1 MAFNSQHSFL
11 PSTHIYN
18 STERLRCWKYELWL
32 ESAISRE
39 RWGMA
44 QLHKTGT
51 EYKALMW
58 VVRREGGTFYN
69 SSQVLKWWILHTCI
83 VFIRFSTSST
93 ASAAAAPASP
103 AASAAPLPP
112 RQLLPLQLPPLQLPS
127 LRPSLPLK
135 HLCCRYLSELCG
147 SRLVGGNE
155 LASSVADNAFLK
167 EGVMLEA

>member
-18 STERLRCWKYELWL
+18 STERLRCRKYELWP

-83 VFIRFSTSST
+83 VFIRFSTSSA

-112 RQLLPLQLPPLQLPS
+112 RQLLPL
-127 LRPSLPLK
+127 RPSLPPK
-135 HLCCRYLSELCG
+135 HLRCRYLSELCG

-167 EGVMLEA
+167 EGVMLGA

>member
-18 STERLRCWKYELWL
+18 STERLRCRKYELWP

-83 VFIRFSTSST
+83 VFIRFSTSSA

-112 RQLLPLQLPPLQLPS
+112 RQLLPLQLPPLQLPP
-127 LRPSLPLK
+127 LRPSLPPK
-135 HLCCRYLSELCG
+135 HLRCRYLSELCG

-167 EGVMLEA
+167 EGVMLGA

>member
-1 MAFNSQHSFL
+1 
-11 PSTHIYN
+11 
-18 STERLRCWKYELWL
+18 
-32 ESAISRE
+32 
-39 RWGMA
+39 MA

-83 VFIRFSTSST
+83 VFIRFSTSSA

-103 AASAAPLPP
+103 AASAASLPL
-112 RQLLPLQLPPLQLPS
+112 RQLLPLQLPPLQLPPLQLPPLQLPP
-127 LRPSLPLK
+127 LRPSLPPK

-155 LASSVADNAFLK
+155 LASSVADNTFLK
-167 EGVMLEA
+167 EGVMLGA

>member
-18 STERLRCWKYELWL
+18 STERLRCRKYELWP

-83 VFIRFSTSST
+83 VFIRFSTSSA

-103 AASAAPLPP
+103 AASASAASASAASAPALTASET
-112 RQLLPLQLPPLQLPS
+112 PPLQVPQ
-127 LRPSLPLK
+127 
-135 HLCCRYLSELCG
+135 
-147 SRLVGGNE
+147 
-155 LASSVADNAFLK
+155 
-167 EGVMLEA
+167 

>member
-1 MAFNSQHSFL
+1 
-11 PSTHIYN
+11 
-18 STERLRCWKYELWL
+18 
-32 ESAISRE
+32 
-39 RWGMA
+39 MA

-58 VVRREGGTFYN
+58 VVRRERGTFYN

-83 VFIRFSTSST
+83 VFIRFSTSSA

-103 AASAAPLPP
+103 AASAASLPP
-112 RQLLPLQLPPLQLPS
+112 RQLLPLQLPPLQLPPLQLPPLQLPPLQLPP
-127 LRPSLPLK
+127 LRPSLPPK
-135 HLCCRYLSELCG
+135 HLRCRYLSELCG

-167 EGVMLEA
+167 EGVMLGA